1 MGWDGPTGDLMLD
14 RIAQYLTRL
23 SRIISIGLFMILLFC
38 IFLAVFDRF
47 LLHIGFFWTEELARF
62 IFIWLCFL
70 TAAII
75 VQRREHFAVPF
86 LDMWLSLKGQRIK
99 EMVIAGVMVGVMVLI
114 LVYGVKLAE
123 FVKLQTSPALGIS
136 MKYVYYAAPATSVL
150 MIIFFVGQFLGALKK
165 PKQLGKE

>member
-1 MGWDGPTGDLMLD
+1 MLD

-23 SRIISIGLFMILLFC
+23 TRMISIGLFMILLFC

-86 LDMWLSLKGQRIK
+86 LDMWLSPKGQRVK
-99 EMVIAGVMVGVMVLI
+99 EFITSGIMVGVMGII
-114 LVYGVKLAE
+114 LVYGIKLAE
-123 FVKLQTSPALGIS
+123 AVRFQTSPALGLS
-136 MKYVYYAAPATSVL
+136 MNYVYYAGPVTAVL
-150 MIIFFVGQFLGALKK
+150 MIIFFIGQLIHIVKK
-165 PKQLGKE
+165 PWEGEKES